1 MFGGGN
7 NPMVRIAKTQCL
19 LHKQVKG
26 DLELSLKDKIDSS
39 EYVTNTH
46 GSLLKE
52 DAYVGNGCKVFFSF
66 GP

>member
-1 MFGGGN
+1 MFVGGN

-26 DLELSLKDKIDSS
+26 DLELFLKDKIDSS

-46 GSLLKE
+46 GWHLKE
-52 DAYVGNGCKVFFSF
+52 NAYLGNGCKVFFSF